1 MRAPLNLYQSHYMNK
16 DIEECLYLNKSL
28 KENDLVKLTWG
39 NASVLTEDGKHI
51 VIKPS
56 GIEFDKLT
64 FSQLCIIELYTGRLI
79 SGMKP
84 SVDTAI
90 HLEIYKAFPE
100 IKSIIHNHSKYA
112 TSWAQAHRPIPIL
125 GTTHADY
132 FLSDIPVARKLKKY
146 ELGEYEKNLGQSV
159 VDFYQ
164 KHKINPLNIP
174 AILLPSHGVMVF
186 SDSSKRTL
194 ECAIVLEEIAE
205 MAYHTEVINPT
216 IESDHLSK
224 ELYTK
229 HFERK
234 NGINKYYGQ

>member
-1 MRAPLNLYQSHYMNK
+1 MFLTILK
-16 DIEECLYLNKSL
+16 EIEDCLKLNKSL
-28 KENDLVKLTWG
+28 KENNLVKLTWG
-39 NASVLTEDGKHI
+39 NASVLSEDGKHV

-56 GIEFDKLT
+56 GVDFDKIK
-64 FSQLCIIELYTGRLI
+64 FSDLCIIELYTGKLV

-100 IKSIIHNHSKYA
+100 IKSIIHSHSKFA
-112 TSWAQAHRPIPIL
+112 TSWAQALKSIPIF

-132 FLSDIPVARKLKKY
+132 FLSDIPIARQLEKN
-146 ELGEYEKNLGQSV
+146 ELDEYEKNLGQSV
-159 VDFYQ
+159 VDYFQ
-164 KHKINPLNIP
+164 KHKVNPLNIP
-174 AILLPSHGVMVF
+174 AILLPGHGVMVF
-186 SDSSKRTL
+186 SNSPKRTL

-205 MAYHTEVINPT
+205 MAYYTVKINPN
-216 IESDHLSK
+216 IEQTELS
-224 ELYTK
+224 EILYEK

>member
-1 MRAPLNLYQSHYMNK
+1 MNRE
-16 DIEECLYLNKSL
+16 IEDCLALNKSL
-28 KENDLVKLTWG
+28 KENNLVKLTWG
-39 NASVLTEDGKHI
+39 NASVLSENGKSI

-56 GIEFDKLT
+56 GVNFSELT
-64 FSQLCIIELYTGRLI
+64 YSQLCIVDLYSGKLI

-100 IKSIIHNHSKYA
+100 IKSIIHSHSKFA
-112 TSWAQAHRPIPIL
+112 TSWAQALEPIPIL

-132 FLSDIPVARKLKKY
+132 FLDDVPVARQLEEF
-146 ELGEYEKNLGQSV
+146 ELDEYEKNLGQSV
-159 VDFYQ
+159 VDFFQ
-164 KHKINPLNIP
+164 SNKINPLNIP
-174 AILLPSHGVMVF
+174 AILLPGHGVMVF
-186 SDSSKRTL
+186 SDSPKRTL

-205 MAYHTEVINPT
+205 MAYYTKSINPNLKQ
-216 IESDHLSK
+216 SKLSK
-224 ELYTK
+224 DLYTK

>member
-1 MRAPLNLYQSHYMNK
+1 MNRE
-16 DIEECLYLNKSL
+16 IEDCLALNKSL
-28 KENDLVKLTWG
+28 KENNLVKLTWG
-39 NASVLTEDGKHI
+39 NASVLSEDGKSI

-56 GIEFDKLT
+56 GVNFSELT
-64 FSQLCIIELYTGRLI
+64 YSQLCIVDLYSGRLI

-100 IKSIIHNHSKYA
+100 IKSIIHSHSKFA
-112 TSWAQAHRPIPIL
+112 TSWAQALEPIPIL

-132 FLSDIPVARKLKKY
+132 FLGDIPVARQLEEF
-146 ELGEYEKNLGQSV
+146 ELDEYEKNLGQSV
-159 VDFYQ
+159 VDFFQ
-164 KHKINPLNIP
+164 SNKINPLNIP
-174 AILLPSHGVMVF
+174 AILLPGHGVMVF
-186 SDSSKRTL
+186 SDSPKRTL

-205 MAYHTEVINPT
+205 MAYYTKSINPN
-216 IESDHLSK
+216 LKQSK
-224 ELYTK
+224 FSKDLYTK

>member
-1 MRAPLNLYQSHYMNK
+1 MNRE
-16 DIEECLYLNKSL
+16 IEDCLSLNKSL
-28 KENDLVKLTWG
+28 KENNLVKLTWG
-39 NASVLTEDGKHI
+39 NASVLSEDGKSI

-56 GIEFDKLT
+56 GVNFSELT
-64 FSQLCIIELYTGRLI
+64 YSQLCIVDLYSGRLV

-100 IKSIIHNHSKYA
+100 IKSIIHSHSKFA
-112 TSWAQAHRPIPIL
+112 TSWAQALEPIPIL

-132 FLSDIPVARKLKKY
+132 FLGDVPVARQLEEF
-146 ELGEYEKNLGQSV
+146 ELDEYEKNLGQSV
-159 VDFYQ
+159 VDFFQ
-164 KHKINPLNIP
+164 SNKINPLNIP
-174 AILLPSHGVMVF
+174 AILLPGHGVMVF
-186 SDSSKRTL
+186 SDSPKRTL

-205 MAYHTEVINPT
+205 MAYYTKSINPNLKQ
-216 IESDHLSK
+216 SKLSK
-224 ELYTK
+224 DLYTK

>member
-1 MRAPLNLYQSHYMNK
+1 MNK
-16 DIEECLYLNKSL
+16 EIEDCLLLNKSL
-28 KENDLVKLTWG
+28 KENNLVKLTWG
-39 NASVLTEDGKHI
+39 NASVISEDGRNI
-51 VIKPS
+51 IIKPS
-56 GIEFDKLT
+56 GVNFSELT
-64 FSQLCIIELYTGRLI
+64 YSQLCIVDIYSGKLI

-100 IKSIIHNHSKYA
+100 IKSIIHSHSKFA
-112 TSWAQAHRPIPIL
+112 TSWAQALRPIPIL

-132 FLSDIPVARKLKKY
+132 FISDIPVARQLEKD
-146 ELGEYEKNLGQSV
+146 ELDEYEKNLGQCV

-164 KHKINPLNIP
+164 TKKINPLNIP
-174 AILLPSHGVMVF
+174 AILLPGHGVMVF
-186 SDSSKRTL
+186 SDSPKRTL

-205 MAYHTEVINPT
+205 MAYYTTSINPS
-216 IESDHLSK
+216 IQPCKLSR

>member
-1 MRAPLNLYQSHYMNK
+1 MNK
-16 DIEECLYLNKSL
+16 EIEDCLALNKSL
-28 KENDLVKLTWG
+28 KENNLVKLTWG
-39 NASVLTEDGKHI
+39 NASVLSEDGKTI

-56 GIEFDKLT
+56 GVNFSDLT
-64 FSQLCIIELYTGRLI
+64 YSQLCIVDLYSGKLI

-100 IKSIIHNHSKYA
+100 IKSIIHSHSKFA
-112 TSWAQAHRPIPIL
+112 TSWAQALRPIPIL

-132 FLSDIPVARKLKKY
+132 FLSDIPVDRQLEKY
-146 ELGEYEKNLGQSV
+146 ELDEYEKNLGQCV

-164 KHKINPLNIP
+164 TKKMNPLNIP
-174 AILLPSHGVMVF
+174 AILLPGHGVMVF
-186 SDSSKRTL
+186 SDSPKRTL

-205 MAYHTEVINPT
+205 MAYYTTAINPN
-216 IESDHLSK
+216 IQPCRLSK
-224 ELYTK
+224 DLYTK

>member
-1 MRAPLNLYQSHYMNK
+1 MNRE
-16 DIEECLYLNKSL
+16 IEDCLALNKSL
-28 KENDLVKLTWG
+28 KENNLVKLTWG
-39 NASVLTEDGKHI
+39 NASVLSEDGKSI

-56 GIEFDKLT
+56 GVNFSELT
-64 FSQLCIIELYTGRLI
+64 YSQLCIVDLYSGRLI

-100 IKSIIHNHSKYA
+100 IKSIIHSHSKFA
-112 TSWAQAHRPIPIL
+112 TSWAQALEPIPIL

-132 FLSDIPVARKLKKY
+132 FLGDVPVARQLEEF
-146 ELGEYEKNLGQSV
+146 ELDEYEKNLGQSV
-159 VDFYQ
+159 VDFFQ
-164 KHKINPLNIP
+164 SNKINPLNIP
-174 AILLPSHGVMVF
+174 AILLPGHGVMVF
-186 SDSSKRTL
+186 SDSPKRTL

-205 MAYHTEVINPT
+205 MAYYTKSINPNLKQ
-216 IESDHLSK
+216 SKLSK
-224 ELYTK
+224 DLYTK

>member
-1 MRAPLNLYQSHYMNK
+1 MNRE
-16 DIEECLYLNKSL
+16 IEDCLSLNKSL
-28 KENDLVKLTWG
+28 KENNLVKLTWG
-39 NASVLTEDGKHI
+39 NASVLSEDEKSI

-56 GIEFDKLT
+56 GVNFSDLT
-64 FSQLCIIELYTGRLI
+64 YSQLCIVDLYSGRLI

-100 IKSIIHNHSKYA
+100 IKSIIHSHSKFA
-112 TSWAQAHRPIPIL
+112 TSWAQALEPIPIL

-132 FLSDIPVARKLKKY
+132 FLGDVPVARQLEEF
-146 ELGEYEKNLGQSV
+146 ELDEYEKNLGQSV
-159 VDFYQ
+159 VDFFQ
-164 KHKINPLNIP
+164 KNKINPLNIP
-174 AILLPSHGVMVF
+174 AILLPGHGVMVF
-186 SDSSKRTL
+186 SDSPKRTL

-205 MAYHTEVINPT
+205 MAYYTKSINPNLKQ
-216 IESDHLSK
+216 SKLSK
-224 ELYTK
+224 DLYTK

>member
-1 MRAPLNLYQSHYMNK
+1 MNK
-16 DIEECLYLNKSL
+16 EIEDCLALNKSL
-28 KENDLVKLTWG
+28 KENNLVKLTWG
-39 NASVLTEDGKHI
+39 NASVLSEDGKSI

-56 GIEFDKLT
+56 GVNFSKLS
-64 FSQLCIIELYTGRLI
+64 FSQLCIIDLYSGKLV

-100 IKSIIHNHSKYA
+100 IKSIIHSHSKFA
-112 TSWAQAHRPIPIL
+112 TSWAQALKPIPIL

-132 FLSDIPVARKLKKY
+132 FLDDIPLARQLKEI
-146 ELGEYEKNLGQSV
+146 ELDEYEKNLGQSV
-159 VDFYQ
+159 VDFFQ
-164 KHKINPLNIP
+164 KSKINPLNIP
-174 AILLPSHGVMVF
+174 AILLPGHGVMVF
-186 SDSSKRTL
+186 SDSPQRTL

-205 MAYHTEVINPT
+205 MAYYTTAINPN
-216 IESDHLSK
+216 IQPCRLSRD
-224 ELYTK
+224 LYIK

>member
-1 MRAPLNLYQSHYMNK
+1 
-16 DIEECLYLNKSL
+16 
-28 KENDLVKLTWG
+28 
-39 NASVLTEDGKHI
+39 
-51 VIKPS
+51 
-56 GIEFDKLT
+56 
-64 FSQLCIIELYTGRLI
+64 
-79 SGMKP
+79 MKP

-100 IKSIIHNHSKYA
+100 IKSIIHSHSKFA
-112 TSWAQAHRPIPIL
+112 TSWAQALTPIPIL

-132 FLSDIPVARKLKKY
+132 FLSDIPLARQLKPN
-146 ELGEYEKNLGQSV
+146 ELMEYEKNLGQTV
-159 VDFYQ
+159 VDYYQ
-164 KHKINPLNIP
+164 KYKINPLNIP

-186 SDSSKRTL
+186 SDSPQRTL

-205 MAYHTEVINPT
+205 MAFYTKKINPS
-216 IESDHLSK
+216 IEPTNLSE

>member
-1 MRAPLNLYQSHYMNK
+1 MNK
-16 DIEECLYLNKSL
+16 EIEDCLLLNKSL
-28 KENDLVKLTWG
+28 KENNLVKLTWG
-39 NASVLTEDGKHI
+39 NASVISEDGRNI
-51 VIKPS
+51 IIKPS
-56 GIEFDKLT
+56 GVNFSELT
-64 FSQLCIIELYTGRLI
+64 YSQLCIVDIYSGKLI

-100 IKSIIHNHSKYA
+100 IKSIIHSHSKFA
-112 TSWAQAHRPIPIL
+112 TSWAQALRPIPIL

-132 FLSDIPVARKLKKY
+132 FISDIPVARQLEKD
-146 ELGEYEKNLGQSV
+146 ELDEYEKNLGQCV

-164 KHKINPLNIP
+164 TKKINPLNIP
-174 AILLPSHGVMVF
+174 AILLPGHGVMVF
-186 SDSSKRTL
+186 SDSPKRTL

-205 MAYHTEVINPT
+205 MAYYTTAINPN
-216 IESDHLSK
+216 IKPCRLSRD
-224 ELYTK
+224 LYTK